1 LQVSMAIP
9 EPLVANVYS
18 RLDAASTPAVTGDN
32 RKPVEKA
39 LLRHGHR
46 KDLYVARPTADLP
59 SYAAPGDVLTGK
71 IELDKKVE
79 DVTSMKLVYVVP
91 PKPNEKAGENAAED
105 DDEDEEEELLTEAVF
120 ASKIKFLAA
129 LRTKNK
135 ATEHAALA
143 AEMKAED
150 PSSIPL
156 LLELLAAAKTVPE
169 DETDGEKW
177 SAAEIEKVRSA
188 MMAENGGPVDA
199 AVLAQYFGLN
209 VDEEELKL
217 DKDKKKLK
225 KDMEEQRTALRAV
238 LLAAADALGG
248 RVNKA
253 DDTDAVAAFDASVGE
268 LKKWVGS
275 GKDLAEDD
283 DRAILAILTARH
295 VRICRGRTAKAVEVL
310 LAARKELGDGKH
322 KVLTEELVTVY
333 EKMDG
338 LGHVVENERNDMF
351 ARFPVAKQGFKI
363 L

>member
-1 LQVSMAIP
+1 M
-9 EPLVANVYS
+9 
-18 RLDAASTPAVTGDN
+18 G
-32 RKPVEKA
+32 
-39 LLRHGHR
+39 
-46 KDLYVARPTADLP
+46 
-59 SYAAPGDVLTGK
+59 
-71 IELDKKVE
+71 
-79 DVTSMKLVYVVP
+79 
-91 PKPNEKAGENAAED
+91 
-105 DDEDEEEELLTEAVF
+105 
-120 ASKIKFLAA
+120 
-129 LRTKNK
+129 
-135 ATEHAALA
+135 
-143 AEMKAED
+143 
-150 PSSIPL
+150 
-156 LLELLAAAKTVPE
+156 
-169 DETDGEKW
+169 
-177 SAAEIEKVRSA
+177 KVRSA

-199 AVLAQYFGLN
+199 PALAQYFGLN

-238 LLAAADALGG
+238 LLAAADALGS

-275 GKDLAEDD
+275 GKDLEDD

-295 VRICRGRTAKAVEVL
+295 AKICRGRTAKAVEVL
-310 LAARKELGDGKH
+310 LAARKDLGHGKH
-322 KVLTEELVTVY
+322 KVLTEELVGVY